1 MSKICEICKKEIQ
14 DGVIRLMQP
23 ADIGG
28 INHYHIACKNKKD
41 TRIMWPLRGG
51 K

>member
-1 MSKICEICKKEIQ
+1 MPKICEICKKEIS

-23 ADIGG
+23 ANAGG
-28 INHYHIACKNKKD
+28 INHYHIACKNKTD
-41 TRIMWPLRGG
+41 THIMCPLKGG